1 MNGPNA
7 DFAVRLVRREDPNH
21 STALHVALSA
31 GPPGRAGRPDPRVA
45 DLLADSRDRS
55 LSIELLVAAFQG
67 EECLSAALAVE
78 SPGRAALVFVPENE
92 NADDRRRATIACLQA
107 LQRAARERSIILL
120 EMLLPPDSER
130 LAVSVRASGFRYLTR
145 LLYLR
150 RPVDPAA
157 CGFGPADD
165 LRWVTYS
172 PDSAGLFAE
181 AVERTHA
188 QSLDCPELTGLRPM
202 SDVLATHRA
211 AGVFDPALWSVAL
224 RRDEPV
230 AVLLLNRLSRQPA
243 LEIVYMGVAQVARG
257 AGVANDVLRRA
268 VDAAGRGGAT
278 SLALA
283 VDQRNAPA
291 RRVYARWGF
300 AQFAARDAW
309 IVTSPPTEG

>member
-1 MNGPNA
+1 VNGPNA
-7 DFAVRLVRREDPNH
+7 NLEVRLVHREDPNH

-31 GPPGRAGRPDPRVA
+31 RPPGRVGRPDPRVA
-45 DLLADSRDRS
+45 GLLADSRDRS

-67 EECLSAALAVE
+67 DECLSAALAVE
-78 SPGRAALVFVPENE
+78 SPGRAALVFVPEDE
-92 NADDRRRATIACLQA
+92 DADDRRQATIACLQT
-107 LQRAARERSIILL
+107 LQRAARERCIILL
-120 EMLLPPDSER
+120 EMLLPPHSER

-157 CGFGPADD
+157 CRFGPAGD
-165 LRWVTYS
+165 LRWVTCG
-172 PDSAGLFAE
+172 AGEDELFAD
-181 AVERTHA
+181 AVERTYA

-202 SDVLATHRA
+202 SDVLAAHRA
-211 AGVFDPALWSVAL
+211 AGVFDPTLWSVAL

-230 AVLLLNRLSRQPA
+230 AVLLLNRLPRQPA

-257 AGVANDVLRRA
+257 TGVVNAVMRRA
-268 VDAAGRGGAT
+268 VNAAGRLSAT

-300 AQFAARDAW
+300 AEFAARDAW
-309 IVTSPPTEG
+309 IVTSAPNES

>member
-1 MNGPNA
+1 VNGPNA
-7 DFAVRLVRREDPNH
+7 NLEVRLVHREDPNH

-31 GPPGRAGRPDPRVA
+31 RPPGRVGRPDPRVA
-45 DLLADSRDRS
+45 GLLADSRDRS

-67 EECLSAALAVE
+67 DECLSAALAVE
-78 SPGRAALVFVPENE
+78 SPGRAALVFVPEDE
-92 NADDRRRATIACLQA
+92 DADDRRQATIACLQT
-107 LQRAARERSIILL
+107 LQRAARERCIILL
-120 EMLLPPDSER
+120 EMLLPPHSER

-157 CGFGPADD
+157 CRFGPAGD
-165 LRWVTYS
+165 LRWVTCG
-172 PDSAGLFAE
+172 AGEDELFAD
-181 AVERTHA
+181 AVERTYA

-202 SDVLATHRA
+202 SDVLAAHRA
-211 AGVFDPALWSVAL
+211 AGVFDPTLWSVAL

-230 AVLLLNRLSRQPA
+230 AVLLLNRLPRQPA

-268 VDAAGRGGAT
+268 VDTASRAGAT

-300 AQFAARDAW
+300 AEFAARDAW

>member
-7 DFAVRLVRREDPNH
+7 NLEVRLVHREDPNH

-31 GPPGRAGRPDPRVA
+31 RPPGRVGRPDPRVA
-45 DLLADSRDRS
+45 GLLADSRDRS

-67 EECLSAALAVE
+67 DECLSAALAVE
-78 SPGRAALVFVPENE
+78 SPGRAALVFVPEDE
-92 NADDRRRATIACLQA
+92 DADDRRQATIACLQT
-107 LQRAARERSIILL
+107 LQRAARERCIILL
-120 EMLLPPDSER
+120 EMLLPPHSER

-157 CGFGPADD
+157 CRFGPAGD
-165 LRWVTYS
+165 LRWVTCG
-172 PDSAGLFAE
+172 AGEDELFAD
-181 AVERTHA
+181 AVERTYA

-202 SDVLATHRA
+202 SDVLAAHRA
-211 AGVFDPALWSVAL
+211 AGVFDPTLWSVAL

-230 AVLLLNRLSRQPA
+230 AVLLLNRLPRQPA

-268 VDAAGRGGAT
+268 VDTASRAGAT

-300 AQFAARDAW
+300 AEFAARDAW

>member
-1 MNGPNA
+1 VNGANT
-7 DFAVRLVRREDPNH
+7 DFAVRLVHREDPNH
-21 STALHVALSA
+21 STALHLALSA
-31 GPPGRAGRPDPRVA
+31 RPPERAGRPDPRVA
-45 DLLADSRDRS
+45 GLLADSRDRS

-78 SPGRAALVFVPENE
+78 SPGRAALVFVPEDE
-92 NADDRRRATIACLQA
+92 DADGPRQATIACLQA
-107 LQRAARERSIILL
+107 LQRAARERRILLL

-150 RPVDPAA
+150 RTVDPAA
-157 CGFGPADD
+157 TGVGPADD
-165 LRWVTYS
+165 LRWVTYG
-172 PDSAGLFAE
+172 AGQDAMFAE
-181 AVERTHA
+181 AVERTYA

-202 SDVLATHRA
+202 SDVLAAHRA
-211 AGVFDPALWSVAL
+211 AGVFDPTLWSVAL

-230 AVLLLNRLSRQPA
+230 AVLLLNRLPRQPA
-243 LEIVYMGVAQVARG
+243 MEIVYMGVAQVARG
-257 AGVANDVLRRA
+257 TGVANDVLRRA
-268 VDAAGRGGAT
+268 VDAAGRWSAT

-283 VDQRNAPA
+283 VDQRNTPA

-300 AQFAARDAW
+300 AEFAARDAW

>member
-1 MNGPNA
+1 MTGPNA
-7 DFAVRLVRREDPNH
+7 DFAVRLLRREDPNH

-31 GPPGRAGRPDPRVA
+31 GLPGRAGRPDRRVA
-45 DLLADSRDRS
+45 GLLADSRDRS

-78 SPGRAALVFVPENE
+78 SPGRAALVFVPEDAAA
-92 NADDRRRATIACLQA
+92 ADRCQATIACLQA
-107 LQRAARERSIILL
+107 LQHAAMERRIILL
-120 EMLLPPDSER
+120 EMLLPLDSER

-150 RPVDPAA
+150 RTVDPAA
-157 CGFGPADD
+157 CRLGPADD
-165 LRWVTYS
+165 LRWVTYG
-172 PDSAGLFAE
+172 AGQNELFADV
-181 AVERTHA
+181 VERTYA

-202 SDVLATHRA
+202 SDVLAAHRA
-211 AGVFDPALWSVAL
+211 AGVFDPTLWSLAL

-230 AVLLLNRLSRQPA
+230 AVLLLNRLPRQPA

-257 AGVANDVLRRA
+257 TGVANDVLRRA
-268 VDAAGRGGAT
+268 VDAAGRLSAT

-300 AQFAARDAW
+300 AEFAARDAW
-309 IVTSPPTEG
+309 IVTSSPTEG

>member
-7 DFAVRLVRREDPNH
+7 DFAVRLVHREDPNH
-21 STALHVALSA
+21 STALHVALGA
-31 GPPGRAGRPDPRVA
+31 RPPERVSRPDPRVA
-45 DLLADSRDRS
+45 GLLADSRDRS

-78 SPGRAALVFVPENE
+78 SPGRAALVFVPEDAD
-92 NADDRRRATIACLQA
+92 ADDRRRATIACLQA
-107 LQRAARERSIILL
+107 LQRAARERCILLL

-150 RPVDPAA
+150 RTV
-157 CGFGPADD
+157 GPAVSGLGPAGD
-165 LRWVTYS
+165 LRWVTYGA
-172 PDSAGLFAE
+172 DQDELFAD
-181 AVERTHA
+181 AVERTYA
-188 QSLDCPELTGLRPM
+188 QSLDCPELTGVRPM
-202 SDVLATHRA
+202 SDVLAAHRA
-211 AGVFDPALWSVAL
+211 AGVFVPTLWSVAL

-230 AVLLLNRLSRQPA
+230 AVLLLNRLPRQPA

-257 AGVANDVLRRA
+257 TGVANDVLRRA
-268 VDAAGRGGAT
+268 VDAAGGSGAT

-291 RRVYARWGF
+291 RRVYTRWGF
-300 AQFAARDAW
+300 AEFAARDAW